1 MAAHEAVED
10 DLANKNEDDGRVGVS
25 PGTKEWDA
33 VIRRPVHCE
42 ISAIGETD
50 AVPSV
55 FLI

>member
-10 DLANKNEDDGRVGVS
+10 DLANKNEDDGHVGVS

-33 VIRRPVHCE
+33 VIQRLVHCE

>member
-1 MAAHEAVED
+1 MAAHEVVEE
-10 DLANKNEDDGRVGVS
+10 DLANKNEDDGYGGVS

-33 VIRRPVHCE
+33 VIRRLVHCE